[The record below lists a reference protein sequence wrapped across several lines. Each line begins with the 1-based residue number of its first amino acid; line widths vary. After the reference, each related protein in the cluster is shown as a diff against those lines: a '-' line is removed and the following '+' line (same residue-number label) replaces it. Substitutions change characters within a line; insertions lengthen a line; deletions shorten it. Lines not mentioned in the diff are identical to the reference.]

1 MYTLKEI
8 FYTIQGEGMYT
19 GRPAIFLRF
28 AGCNLWTGHERHRM
42 SAICKFCDTDFV
54 GTDGEN
60 GGKYETAEL
69 ITIINSLWPSDALIN
84 PFLVLTGGEPAMQID
99 QGLIDAFHAHDFL
112 VSIET
117 NGTMLLPHG
126 IDWVC
131 VSPKSY
137 APLVIHEGDELKLVY
152 PQEDALP
159 EQFSNLKFK
168 RFSLQPMD
176 GTSINENIQKVV
188 DYCKANPLWQVSL
201 QTHKILGIP

>member
-8 FYTIQGEGMYT
+8 FYTIQGEGMHT
-19 GRPAIFLRF
+19 GRPAVFLRF
-28 AGCNLWTGHERHRM
+28 AGCNLWTGHEKHRM

-60 GGKYETAEL
+60 GGKYESQNL
-69 ITIINSLWPSDALIN
+69 INVITSLWPSDTGCK

-99 QGLIDAFHAHDFL
+99 QELIDAFHLNGFE

-117 NGTMLLPHG
+117 NGTMHLPTG

-131 VSPKSY
+131 VSPKSD
-137 APLVIHEGDELKLVY
+137 APLLIIEGDELKLVY
-152 PQEDALP
+152 PQENALP
-159 EQFSNLKFK
+159 EKFSNLKFK

-176 GTSINENIQKVV
+176 GPEVNKNTQEVIH
-188 DYCKANPLWQVSL
+188 YCKSHPQWRVSL